1 MPFEDTTI
9 LKYLSTALDIAVVWF
24 IIYKLILIIRGTKAV
39 QLLKG
44 ITVIIVVRMIS
55 IFLELRTLYWLT
67 EQVLTWGFL
76 AVIIIFQPELRRA
89 LEQLGRGSLFS
100 RTGTHEDD
108 EPEMVATA
116 IAKATEY
123 MGKRRIGALITLSKE
138 TCMGDYVETGIPLN
152 ANVSSE
158 LLINIFIPNTPLH
171 DGAVIMQGSTIKA
184 AACRKDIWNRCHS
197 RKRLQEAG
205 SNPAFCG
212 RFSVLFQF
220 IRSFPGCSF
229 HACRRIC
236 RQ

>member
-9 LKYLSTALDIAVVWF
+9 LKYLSTALDIAIVWF

-108 EPEMVATA
+108 EPE
-116 IAKATEY
+116 
-123 MGKRRIGALITLSKE
+123 
-138 TCMGDYVETGIPLN
+138 
-152 ANVSSE
+152 
-158 LLINIFIPNTPLH
+158 
-171 DGAVIMQGSTIKA
+171 
-184 AACRKDIWNRCHS
+184 W
-197 RKRLQEAG
+197 LQQ
-205 SNPAFCG
+205 
-212 RFSVLFQF
+212 R
-220 IRSFPGCSF
+220 
-229 HACRRIC
+229 
-236 RQ
+236 